1 MDIST
6 LLVLLG
12 VLIVPVVLGCAFGVG
27 LYAAHDSGR
36 RLLRKAE
43 DRMREAELQKIAAE
57 DLERQVFAQVRQA
70 HALLTQ
76 AVAMRVAAD
85 QRLQAITQ
93 MDVTGPD
100 GRRAAE
106 WQH

>member
-12 VLIVPVVLGCAFGVG
+12 VLIMPVVLGCAFGLG

-36 RLLRKAE
+36 LLLRKAE
-43 DRMREAELQKIAAE
+43 ARMREAELQKIAAE
-57 DLERQVFAQVRQA
+57 QWEHRLLAQVRHVHGLLDTAQA
-70 HALLTQ
+70 MHL
-76 AVAMRVAAD
+76 AAD
-85 QRLQAITQ
+85 QRLQKILQ

-100 GRRAAE
+100 GRVAE
-106 WQH
+106 EWRH